1 MAERT
6 KLAIISR
13 GGGGGHFYVMTAGNK
28 PGLLSYFNMLHVL
41 HRPLTKVTMTAL
53 CSSTSRLL
61 AGAGMVQKEG
71 ASSSSNIVP
80 PSVIKQE
87 STSKQNPLSLSK
99 TEETQVKLEP
109 TDEKLQA
116 CPVDFSIPV
125 QDSSLEDKA
134 CKTKEWTPMME
145 VSSSASF
152 KGESSWLPQRTLRQA
167 TKSLFLLPFK
177 KRKRRPELSK
187 VAPEKLAAAALKL
200 LASEATS

>member
-1 MAERT
+1 
-6 KLAIISR
+6 
-13 GGGGGHFYVMTAGNK
+13 
-28 PGLLSYFNMLHVL
+28 
-41 HRPLTKVTMTAL
+41 
-53 CSSTSRLL
+53 
-61 AGAGMVQKEG
+61 MVQKEG
-71 ASSSSNIVP
+71 ASSSPNIVP

-87 STSKQNPLSLSK
+87 STSKQNPLSLPK

-116 CPVDFSIPV
+116 CPVDFSMPA
-125 QDSSLEDKA
+125 QDSSLDDKA
-134 CKTKEWTPMME
+134 GKTKDWTPIME
-145 VSSSASF
+145 VSSSAGL
-152 KGESSWLPQRTLRQA
+152 KGESSWLQHRTLKQA

>member
-1 MAERT
+1 
-6 KLAIISR
+6 
-13 GGGGGHFYVMTAGNK
+13 
-28 PGLLSYFNMLHVL
+28 
-41 HRPLTKVTMTAL
+41 
-53 CSSTSRLL
+53 
-61 AGAGMVQKEG
+61 MVPKDG
-71 ASSSSNIVP
+71 ASSSPNMVP

-87 STSKQNPLSLSK
+87 SFSKQNPLSLPK

-116 CPVDFSIPV
+116 SPVDFSIPV

-134 CKTKEWTPMME
+134 GKTKDWTQME
-145 VSSSASF
+145 VSSAASF
-152 KGESSWLPQRTLRQA
+152 KGEASWLPQRTLKQA